1 VLAHGV
7 EQIDTAIFHVLSAKD
22 IRQSALVNQRFELFL
37 VLDQRE
43 LPFYAFD
50 LLYLNGRDLR
60 VDDCSSPC
68 AWRDYP
74 GGLESVE
81 GAQKYDAVG
90 MRRG

>member
-22 IRQSALVNQRFELFL
+22 IRQSALVNQRYELFL

-43 LPFYAFD
+43 LMFYAFD

-60 VDDCSSPC
+60 VDDCSSP
-68 AWRDYP
+68 
-74 GGLESVE
+74 
-81 GAQKYDAVG
+81 
-90 MRRG
+90 